1 MSYEN
6 ADNAKASGVDVEMRT
21 RLGFISPNL
30 NNLIFYVNAAYIKG
44 SVKFN
49 GQDLNSPLQGQ
60 SPYLINSGVTFT
72 TSNDKTSLNLLYN
85 RIGPRLK
92 FRAQGG
98 AGLNIFEKPRDVV
111 DFQISRKFLKDN
123 RLEAKLTV
131 SDILAQPFTWYYKYN
146 VDPSN
151 TNYKAADDKIINS
164 IKYGTSASL
173 SLRYS
178 FGK

>member
-1 MSYEN
+1 
-6 ADNAKASGVDVEMRT
+6 V
-21 RLGFISPNL
+21 
-30 NNLIFYVNAAYIKG
+30 AYIKG
-44 SVKFN
+44 SVQFN
-49 GQDLNSPLQGQ
+49 GLNINSPLQGQ
-60 SPYLINSGVTFT
+60 SPYLINAGINY
-72 TSNDKTSLNLLYN
+72 TSELSDLSFNLLYN

-111 DFQISRKFLKDN
+111 DFQVSKKLLAK
-123 RLEAKLTV
+123 RLEAKLTI
-131 SDILAQPFTWYYKYN
+131 SDIFAQAYTWYYKYDVN
-146 VDPSN
+146 PKN

-164 IKYGTSASL
+164 IKYGTTGII